1 MRTIILASALLC
13 FLAAC
18 QKDEEFVGQWVGV
31 KNECATLEIAKNGD
45 QLMAKIREPNI
56 FMGVYSQTSVPAVIK
71 DGMLSVQ
78 MSKPVTMSIDKASGE
93 LVGEKLRY
101 RRPNGTEKKCDK

>member
-1 MRTIILASALLC
+1 MRKIFLASALLC
-13 FLAAC
+13 LLAAC
-18 QKDEEFVGQWVGV
+18 QKGEEYVGQWVGV
-31 KNECATLEIAKNGD
+31 KNECATLDIVQNGD

-56 FMGVYSQTSVPAVIK
+56 FVGLYSQTTVPAVIK

-78 MSKPVTMSIDKASGE
+78 MSKPVVMSIDKSSGE

-101 RRPNGTEKKCDK
+101 RRPNGSEKKCDK